1 MIRYMWL
8 IKYRYIERIYT
19 PGEMLKR
26 EYKYKQKVDGVSVP
40 IAAAQRAAISRIRG
54 KNGKRL
60 LAPVMQDT
68 EIY

>member
-1 MIRYMWL
+1 
-8 IKYRYIERIYT
+8 
-19 PGEMLKR
+19 MLKR
-26 EYKYKQKVDGVSVP
+26 EYKYKQKVDWVSVP
-40 IAAAQRAAISRIRG
+40 IAAAQRAAISRILG